1 MKQGNSCTSVTLK
14 ELNQNGFLSTI
25 IFFTHHCFPHLKNL
39 CSGLLRF
46 TFRGNSVKVNK
57 CIYGTDINLNITFK
71 LWMASKVETYLKDP
85 KS

>member
-1 MKQGNSCTSVTLK
+1 MD
-14 ELNQNGFLSTI
+14 FLFTN
-25 IFFTHHCFPHLKNL
+25 IFLTQHCITHLKNL

-46 TFRGNSVKVNK
+46 TFRGNSVRGSK